1 MNEYSSQHSPPIPD
15 FQVQQFQEL
24 IVRLYQCCQERIK
37 YQSERFELPDAE
49 LRCLLFF
56 GEERYLT
63 AKGISHKMNIVKSRV
78 TKILDGLASKGLIRG
93 VKDPE
98 DSRITLLSLT
108 PAGQK
113 KYHEINEFLNDVH
126 RQVLMQME
134 PEQRKIMLTNLD
146 MLKASLEAVKD
157 SMV

>member
-1 MNEYSSQHSPPIPD
+1 MPQIPD

-24 IVRLYQCCQERIK
+24 IGKLYQCCQERIR
-37 YQSERFELPDAE
+37 YQSERFDLPDAE

-63 AKGISHKMNIVKSRV
+63 AKGISLKMNIVKSRV
-78 TKILDGLASKGLIRG
+78 TKIIDGLMAKGLIKG
-93 VKDPE
+93 IKDPE

-108 PAGQK
+108 AEGQK
-113 KYHEINEFLNDVH
+113 KYNEVNGFLTDIH

-146 MLKASLEAVKD
+146 MLKASLEAVKE